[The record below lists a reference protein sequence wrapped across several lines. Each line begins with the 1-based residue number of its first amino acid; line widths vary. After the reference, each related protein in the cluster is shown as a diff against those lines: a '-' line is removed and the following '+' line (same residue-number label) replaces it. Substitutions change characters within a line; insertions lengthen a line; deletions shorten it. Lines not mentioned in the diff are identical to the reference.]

1 MKNYNPNLLLTTQ
14 PPIMELASLVKETK
28 LPPNFP
34 LIDVSQAAPSS
45 PPPMEMRQHLSQLI
59 LNDTSVHLY
68 GEVLGLPEL
77 RLEFSDHLNKFYKS
91 NKLSSANIGITA
103 GCNQAFAAAITSV
116 AQADDQ
122 IILPSPWYF
131 NHKMW
136 LDMLGIRTIV
146 LNTGTTL
153 IPDVN
158 EASKLITN
166 KTKAI
171 VLVNP
176 NNPTGIEY
184 PPETISQFYDLCVR
198 SNIQLIIDET
208 YKDFNI
214 SENPPHDIFLKP
226 NWSNNFMLL
235 YSFSKVFR
243 LTGHRVGAVVTST
256 KRMQEIEKFLDT
268 STICANQIGQHAA
281 LFGLKK
287 LSYWVQEQRLDLLKR
302 RKSLERG
309 FEDLKSDGWVLRGL
323 GAYFAYLEYPFTI
336 SSRELSKR
344 LLEERGVLTVPG
356 ALFSNKTEAAAN
368 RFLRVAFAN
377 ISLDDIQILFQRL
390 KSFKL

>member
-45 PPPMEMRQHLSQLI
+45 PPPLEMRQHLSQLI

-77 RLEFSDHLNKFYKS
+77 RLEFADHLNKFYKS

-116 AQADDQ
+116 AQADDN

-136 LDMLGIRTIV
+136 LDILGIRTIV
-146 LNTGTTL
+146 LDTGTTL
-153 IPDVN
+153 IPDAN

-166 KTKAI
+166 KTRAI

-302 RKSLERG
+302 RESLERG
-309 FEDLKSDGWVLRGL
+309 FEDLESDGWVLRGL
-323 GAYFAYLEYPFTI
+323 GAYFAYLEYPFPL

-344 LLEERGVLTVPG
+344 LLEEKGVLTVPG

>member
-1 MKNYNPNLLLTTQ
+1 
-14 PPIMELASLVKETK
+14 
-28 LPPNFP
+28 
-34 LIDVSQAAPSS
+34 
-45 PPPMEMRQHLSQLI
+45 
-59 LNDTSVHLY
+59 
-68 GEVLGLPEL
+68 
-77 RLEFSDHLNKFYKS
+77 
-91 NKLSSANIGITA
+91 
-103 GCNQAFAAAITSV
+103 
-116 AQADDQ
+116 
-122 IILPSPWYF
+122 
-131 NHKMW
+131 MW
-136 LDMLGIRTIV
+136 LDILGIRTIV
-146 LNTGTTL
+146 LDTGTTL
-153 IPDVN
+153 IPDAN

-166 KTKAI
+166 KTRAI

-302 RKSLERG
+302 RESLERG
-309 FEDLKSDGWVLRGL
+309 FEDLESDGWVLRGL

-344 LLEERGVLTVPG
+344 LLEEKGVLTVPG

>member
-1 MKNYNPNLLLTTQ
+1 MKNYNPNLLSTTQ

-153 IPDVN
+153 IPDAN

-176 NNPTGIEY
+176 NNPTGVEY

-226 NWSNNFMLL
+226 NWSKNFMLL

>member
-1 MKNYNPNLLLTTQ
+1 MKNYNPNLLSTTQ
-14 PPIMELASLVKETK
+14 PPIMELASLVEETK

-153 IPDVN
+153 IPDAN

-184 PPETISQFYDLCVR
+184 PPETISQFYDLCVG

-356 ALFSNKTEAAAN
+356 ALFSTKTEAAAN
-368 RFLRVAFAN
+368 HFLRIAFAN
-377 ISLDDIQILFQRL
+377 ISLDDIQVLFQRL

>member
-45 PPPMEMRQHLSQLI
+45 PPPLEMRQHLSQLI

-77 RLEFSDHLNKFYKS
+77 RLEFADHLNKFYKS
-91 NKLSSANIGITA
+91 NKSSSANIGITA

-136 LDMLGIRTIV
+136 LDILGIRTIV
-146 LNTGTTL
+146 LDTGTTL
-153 IPDVN
+153 IPDAN

-166 KTKAI
+166 KTRAI

-268 STICANQIGQHAA
+268 STICPNQIGQHAA

-302 RKSLERG
+302 RESLERG
-309 FEDLKSDGWVLRGL
+309 FEDLESDGWVLRGL

-344 LLEERGVLTVPG
+344 LLEEKGVLTVPG

>member
-153 IPDVN
+153 IPDAN

>member
-1 MKNYNPNLLLTTQ
+1 MKNYNPNLLSTTQ

-153 IPDVN
+153 IPDAN

-323 GAYFAYLEYPFTI
+323 GAYFVYLEYPFTI

>member
-45 PPPMEMRQHLSQLI
+45 PPPLEMRQHLSQLI

-77 RLEFSDHLNKFYKS
+77 RLEFADHLKKFYKS

-136 LDMLGIRTIV
+136 LDILGIRTIV
-146 LNTGTTL
+146 LDTGTTL
-153 IPDVN
+153 IPDAN

-166 KTKAI
+166 KTRAI

-268 STICANQIGQHAA
+268 STICPNQIGQHAA

-302 RKSLERG
+302 RESLERG
-309 FEDLKSDGWVLRGL
+309 FEDLESDGWVLRGL
-323 GAYFAYLEYPFTI
+323 GAYFAYLEYPFKI

-344 LLEERGVLTVPG
+344 LLEEKGVLTVPG

>member
-136 LDMLGIRTIV
+136 LDMLGIRTVV
-146 LNTGTTL
+146 LDTGTTL
-153 IPDVN
+153 IPDAN

-166 KTKAI
+166 KTRAI

>member
-1 MKNYNPNLLLTTQ
+1 MKNYNPNLLITTQ
-14 PPIMELASLVKETK
+14 PPIMELSNLVKNTK
-28 LPPNFP
+28 LPPNYP

-45 PPPMEMRQHLSQLI
+45 PPPMEMRKYLSQLI

-77 RLEFSDHLNKFYKS
+77 RLEFASHLNSFYKS
-91 NKLSSANIGITA
+91 NKISDVHIGITS

-116 AQADDQ
+116 AQAGDQ
-122 IILPSPWYF
+122 VILPSPWYF

-136 LDMLGIRTIV
+136 LDILGIKTV
-146 LNTGTTL
+146 ALKTDVTL
-153 IPDVN
+153 IPDAE
-158 EASKLITN
+158 EASKLITK
-166 KTKAI
+166 KTRAI

-184 PPETISQFYDLCVR
+184 PPEIISQFYDLCAR
-198 SNIQLIIDET
+198 ENIQLIIDET

-214 SENPPHDIFLKP
+214 SETPPHDIFLKP
-226 NWSNNFMLL
+226 TWSNNFILL

-243 LTGHRVGAVVTST
+243 LTGHRVGAVVTSIE
-256 KRMQEIEKFLDT
+256 RMKEIEKFLDT

-287 LSYWVQEQRLDLLKR
+287 LSYWVKEQRLDLLQR
-302 RKSLERG
+302 RKSLEKG

-323 GAYFAYLEYPFTI
+323 GAYFAYLEYPFPI

-344 LLEERGVLTVPG
+344 LLEERGVLAVPG
-356 ALFSNKTEAAAN
+356 VLFSNETEIAAN

-377 ISLDDIQILFQRL
+377 INLNDIQILFQRL

>member
-136 LDMLGIRTIV
+136 LDILGIRTIV
-146 LNTGTTL
+146 LDTGTTL
-153 IPDVN
+153 IPDAN

-166 KTKAI
+166 KTRAI

-268 STICANQIGQHAA
+268 STICPNQIGQHAA

-302 RKSLERG
+302 RESLERG
-309 FEDLKSDGWVLRGL
+309 FEDLESDGWVLRGL

-344 LLEERGVLTVPG
+344 LLEEKGVLTVPG

>member
-45 PPPMEMRQHLSQLI
+45 PPPIEMRQHLSQLI

-136 LDMLGIRTIV
+136 LDILGIRTIV
-146 LNTGTTL
+146 LDTGTTL
-153 IPDVN
+153 IPDAN

-166 KTKAI
+166 KTRAI

-176 NNPTGIEY
+176 NNQTGIKY
-184 PPETISQFYDLCVR
+184 PQETI
-198 SNIQLIIDET
+198 
-208 YKDFNI
+208 
-214 SENPPHDIFLKP
+214 
-226 NWSNNFMLL
+226 
-235 YSFSKVFR
+235 
-243 LTGHRVGAVVTST
+243 
-256 KRMQEIEKFLDT
+256 
-268 STICANQIGQHAA
+268 
-281 LFGLKK
+281 
-287 LSYWVQEQRLDLLKR
+287 
-302 RKSLERG
+302 
-309 FEDLKSDGWVLRGL
+309 
-323 GAYFAYLEYPFTI
+323 
-336 SSRELSKR
+336 
-344 LLEERGVLTVPG
+344 
-356 ALFSNKTEAAAN
+356 
-368 RFLRVAFAN
+368 
-377 ISLDDIQILFQRL
+377 
-390 KSFKL
+390 

>member
-1 MKNYNPNLLLTTQ
+1 MKNYNPNLLSTTQ

-153 IPDVN
+153 IPDAN

>member
-116 AQADDQ
+116 AQANDQ

-153 IPDVN
+153 IPDAN